1 MDEVAV
7 RRHKSHGNVKV
18 LASQNNCLSAIVT
31 ARHNTWIV
39 PSVTQVLRPDGELL
53 ERLAATAPRWVAG
66 ILVVLIGAQ
75 LAALLTAPVPEPAPP
90 AAAAPVTRNLVDV
103 PSILRANLFGQAA
116 SVADPSSAPVTSLA
130 MVLVGVIAADDPKL
144 GFALLG
150 PSANAVKVYAV
161 GALLPGGA
169 RLHSVMADRVLLDR
183 GGSVESLL
191 MPRRTSAGAAPMAGP
206 VPPSSGALERMQQVV
221 RDNPGMVGEIIR
233 PQAVLAD
240 GKQRGY
246 RVYPGPNQAAFNRL
260 GLRPGD
266 LVVAINGTSLDD
278 PSRGG
283 EVFGTLGSVAE
294 ARVTVVRNGSQQ
306 DLMLNLAEVANEA
319 ERMSREGTS
328 PSAPAGAPPGAPAG
342 SPVGTVTQ

>member
-1 MDEVAV
+1 VA
-7 RRHKSHGNVKV
+7 
-18 LASQNNCLSAIVT
+18 
-31 ARHNTWIV
+31 
-39 PSVTQVLRPDGELL
+39 SVTQALRPDGELF
-53 ERLAATAPRWVAG
+53 ERLAASAPRWVAG
-66 ILVVLIGAQ
+66 VLVVLIGAQ
-75 LAALLTAPVPEPAPP
+75 LAALLTAPVPQPMP
-90 AAAAPVTRNLVDV
+90 AATAAPVTRNVVDI

-116 SVADPSSAPVTSLA
+116 SNADPSSAPVTSLA
-130 MVLVGVIAADDPKL
+130 MVLVGVIAASDPKL

-150 PSANAVKVYAV
+150 PSPTAVKVYAV

-169 RLHSVMADRVLLDR
+169 RLHSVMPDRVLIDR

-191 MPRRTSAGAAPMAGP
+191 MPRRTTAGAAPPSGPAPPAAG
-206 VPPSSGALERMQQVV
+206 AMERMQQVV
-221 RDNPGMVGEIIR
+221 RDNPGLVGEIIR

-319 ERMSREGTS
+319 ERMSREAT
-328 PSAPAGAPPGAPAG
+328 APAGTPGSMQPAIPPRGAMGEGA
-342 SPVGTVTQ
+342 Q